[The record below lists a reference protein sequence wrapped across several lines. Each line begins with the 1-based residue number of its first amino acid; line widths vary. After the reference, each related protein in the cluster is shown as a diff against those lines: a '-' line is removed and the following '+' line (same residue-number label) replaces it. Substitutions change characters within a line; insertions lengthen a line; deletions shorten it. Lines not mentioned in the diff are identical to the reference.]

1 MWRED
6 PEQLLMMAKR
16 RGAELRAEA
25 AAVITT
31 ARRASDFDRFSG
43 LKIRMGS
50 VLIMVGRT
58 LADENR
64 PPDPVRS

>member
-1 MWRED
+1 MWRDD
-6 PEQLLMMAKR
+6 PEQLLKMAKR

-25 AAVITT
+25 EASRI

-43 LKIRMGS
+43 LKIRIGS

-58 LADENR
+58 FAEENC

>member
-25 AAVITT
+25 AVSRT
-31 ARRASDFDRFSG
+31 ANRSSGVDRFSG
-43 LKIRMGS
+43 LKIRVGS
-50 VLIMVGRT
+50 VLIMIGRT
-58 LADENR
+58 LAEENC

>member
-6 PEQLLMMAKR
+6 PEQLLKMAKQ

-25 AAVITT
+25 AVSRT

-43 LKIRMGS
+43 LRIRMGS

-58 LADENR
+58 LADENC
-64 PPDPVRS
+64 PPDLVRS